1 MAKVS
6 RKDIQLSIEGAL
18 QQTLLKLDLPE
29 PSKKIEKLVDNF
41 SRKFS
46 VKVKD
51 AIKKNDKAKKRAKP
65 ESTLKKTK
73 A

>member
-1 MAKVS
+1 MTKVN
-6 RKDIQLSIEGAL
+6 RKEIQLSIEEAL

-29 PSKKIEKLVDNF
+29 PSKKIGKLVDNF

-51 AIKKNDKAKKRAKP
+51 AIKKNNKV
-65 ESTLKKTK
+65 KKTK

>member
-1 MAKVS
+1 MTKVN
-6 RKDIQLSIEGAL
+6 RKEIQLSIEEAL

-29 PSKKIEKLVDNF
+29 PSKKIGKLVDNF

-51 AIKKNDKAKKRAKP
+51 AIKKNNKTKRRATP